1 MLIGKRFRLE
11 RATLA
16 LDLVEGKSRALNLPA
31 GAIVTVASGPHGEH
45 PNATVDVLWG
55 AR

>member
-16 LDLVEGKSRALNLPA
+16 VKLIDGKKTAVTIPA
-31 GAIVTVASGPHGEH
+31 GGLLKCSPLHGMAK
-45 PNATVDVLWG
+45 NL
-55 AR
+55 